1 MRSSPAGGIETTAGS
16 SGAAQAVITVRS
28 ASPTRHQP
36 EAVCLD
42 RLRRRNPRRAPPTV
56 VSAPACLI
64 ALAYNDLDAPVL
76 RLTNPRAGRY
86 QQVGIAETLN
96 VDRTLRHAVLGQFG
110 GNSLRPA
117 DR

>member
-1 MRSSPAGGIETTAGS
+1 VVLDGATHPTQACFTPSSISKLP
-16 SGAAQAVITVRS
+16 VWS
-28 ASPTRHQP
+28 ASPTRRQP

-42 RLRRRNPRRAPPTV
+42 RLSPASPRRAPPTV

-64 ALAYNDLDAPVL
+64 ALSYNDFDAPVL

-110 GNSLRPA
+110 SNRLRPT